1 METLMNLTVGQIF
14 GGIAGVVVI
23 LSVFVE
29 ITPIKINPITS
40 LLAWVGKKT
49 NNELMGR
56 VEALDEKVSKLEN
69 KVACIEDTDDKRD
82 AILCRVRILRF
93 GDEIRRGQTH
103 SQDSWDQ
110 VFSDMDDYEAYCKS
124 HPLFKN
130 NKTVATQAKILEE
143 YSRCVDENDFL

>member
-14 GGIAGVVVI
+14 GGITGLVVI
-23 LSVFVE
+23 LSIFVE
-29 ITPIKINPITS
+29 ITPIKINPIS
-40 LLAWVGKKT
+40 SFLAWVGKKT
-49 NNELMGR
+49 NTELTDR
-56 VEALDEKVSKLEN
+56 VEALDKKVSKLET
-69 KVACIEDTDDKRD
+69 KVTNLEDSNDERN
-82 AILCRVRILRF
+82 AVLCRVRILRF

-110 VFSDMDDYEAYCKS
+110 VFSDMDDYEAYCQS

-130 NKTVATQAKILEE
+130 NKTVVTQGKIREE